1 MRFSARLAAFLPIL
15 AAILFGPLLA
25 WRRLG
30 PLDFW
35 WGMSLS
41 VAVLV
46 TLSLLA
52 DRSQRLSLL
61 QDWREGRAKKIGL
74 AVLSSLLLYGIFWAG
89 NVLTSIAFPSAGNEI
104 AAVYSFKQDAS
115 VVRIGLLIVFIIG
128 PGEELFWRGFVQRR
142 WQRSLGR
149 PSGWLLASLFYAAV
163 HVGSG
168 NFMLVLS
175 ALVCGLCWGAIY
187 ARFQS
192 VTLAAISHTVW
203 DMLIF
208 IFFPFG

>member
-1 MRFSARLAAFLPIL
+1 MRFSGRLAALLPIL

-46 TLSLLA
+46 TFSLLA
-52 DRSQRLSLL
+52 DRSRRLSLL

-74 AVLSSLLLYGIFWAG
+74 AVLSSLVLYGIFWAG
-89 NVLTSIAFPSAGNEI
+89 NVLTSIAFPSAGKEI

-142 WQRSLGR
+142 WQRSPGR
-149 PSGWLLASLFYAAV
+149 PSRWLLASLFYAAV

-175 ALVCGLCWGAIY
+175 ALVCGLYWGAIY

-192 VTLAAISHTVW
+192 VTMVAISHTIW

-208 IFFPFG
+208 VFFPLG

>member
-1 MRFSARLAAFLPIL
+1 MRFSARLAALLPIP
-15 AAILFGPLLA
+15 AALLFRPLL
-25 WRRLG
+25 RRGRVG
-30 PLDFW
+30 PRVFGG
-35 WGMSLS
+35 GMGPPG
-41 VAVLV
+41 AVLV
-46 TLSLLA
+46 TFSLLA
-52 DRSQRLSLL
+52 DRSRRLSLL

-74 AVLSSLLLYGIFWAG
+74 AVLSSLVLYGIFWAG
-89 NVLTSIAFPSAGNEI
+89 NVLTSIAFPSAGKEI

-142 WQRSLGR
+142 WQRSLVR

-175 ALVCGLCWGAIY
+175 ALVCGLYWGAIY

-192 VTLAAISHTVW
+192 VTMVAISHTIW

-208 IFFPFG
+208 VFFPLA

>member
-1 MRFSARLAAFLPIL
+1 MSFSGRTAAFLPIL

-46 TLSLLA
+46 TLGCLA

-61 QDWREGRAKKIGL
+61 QDWRAGLAKKIGL
-74 AVLSSLLLYGIFWAG
+74 AVLSSLVLYGLFWTG
-89 NVLTSIAFPSAGNEI
+89 NVLSRAALPSAGRGSQ
-104 AAVYSFKQDAS
+104 AGYWLKQNDS
-115 VVRIGLLIVFIIG
+115 VVRVVLLIVLVIG

-142 WQRSLGR
+142 WQQKLGR

-163 HVGSG
+163 HAGRG
-168 NFMLVLS
+168 NS
-175 ALVCGLCWGAIY
+175 
-187 ARFQS
+187 
-192 VTLAAISHTVW
+192 
-203 DMLIF
+203 MLILYALACRLS
-208 IFFPFG
+208 

>member
-1 MRFSARLAAFLPIL
+1 MRFSGRTAAFLPIL

-46 TLSLLA
+46 TLGCLA

-61 QDWREGRAKKIGL
+61 QDWRAGLAKKIGL
-74 AVLSSLLLYGIFWAG
+74 AVLSSLVLYGLFWTG
-89 NVLTSIAFPSAGNEI
+89 NVLSRAALPSAGREI
-104 AAVYSFKQDAS
+104 EAVYSFKQDAS
-115 VVRIGLLIVFIIG
+115 VVRIVLLIVLVIG

-142 WQRSLGR
+142 WQQKLGR

-163 HVGSG
+163 HAGSG
-168 NFMLVLS
+168 NSMLILS
-175 ALVCGLCWGAIY
+175 ALVCGLYWGAIY
-187 ARFQS
+187 ARFRS
-192 VTLAAISHTVW
+192 VTLVAISHTIW
-203 DMLIF
+203 DLLIF
-208 IFFPFG
+208 VFFPLG